1 MNIIAGK
8 YRRSGMQSVAA
19 LLSISV
25 GCVATPVL
33 AQDGIEAFIAIMRG
47 GEEARAVLV
56 EVRFLNNGATPRII
70 ALPDRIVAD
79 LDDRGKRRSILLER
93 AAGTATDVTV
103 ASNGFARA
111 RYRLAEKEE
120 TVMDGATLS
129 IPAWHT
135 PQVAMGSPAI
145 VPEAGPE
152 MAQQT
157 GVERVAGATPLPLQ
171 PSSQPS
177 VQPSVQSS
185 SLPAPPPA
193 DRKFGNAFADNLA
206 VYAPIYAV
214 YGPGTDSEAR
224 IQISFKYRLFGS
236 RLRDDLPASW
246 RDGLHFAYTQRM
258 FWDLGAESYPFRN
271 VDYQPELIYVAPSV
285 TLDGRLSV
293 SAQLGLR
300 HESNGRDG
308 AASRSINSLYV
319 APMVGIPLDHG
330 YRLTVAPRLSLYVGD
345 KSDNPDIVR
354 YRGNG
359 ELFVEVGKDDGLR
372 LSTSTR
378 FDFRSG
384 RGAISADLSYPL
396 PRLLGGGPDVYLFG
410 QSFMGYG
417 ENLLDYRRNVTRFR
431 IGVALVR

>member
-1 MNIIAGK
+1 MNFTAGK
-8 YRRSGMQSVAA
+8 YCRSGMRSVAA
-19 LLSISV
+19 LFSV
-25 GCVATPVL
+25 FIGFPVTPVL
-33 AQDGIEAFIAIMRG
+33 AQDGIETFIAIMRD
-47 GEEARAVLV
+47 GEAARAAVV

-70 ALPDRIVAD
+70 SLPDRIVAD
-79 LDDRGKRRSILLER
+79 LYDKGDRRSILLER
-93 AAGTATDVTV
+93 ATGTATDVTV
-103 ASNGFARA
+103 TSNGFARA
-111 RYRLAEKEE
+111 RYRLAVKEGAIA
-120 TVMDGATLS
+120 DGATLS

-135 PQVAMGSPAI
+135 PQVAMESAST
-145 VPEAGPE
+145 VAEAGTA
-152 MAQQT
+152 MTQQA
-157 GVERVAGATPLPLQ
+157 GAEEERLAGATLS
-171 PSSQPS
+171 SSQS
-177 VQPSVQSS
+177 SVQSS

-206 VYAPIYAV
+206 VYAPIYVV

-258 FWDLGAESYPFRN
+258 FWDLGAGSYPFRN

-285 TLDGRLSV
+285 TLDGRLSL

-308 AASRSINSLYV
+308 AASRSINNLYV